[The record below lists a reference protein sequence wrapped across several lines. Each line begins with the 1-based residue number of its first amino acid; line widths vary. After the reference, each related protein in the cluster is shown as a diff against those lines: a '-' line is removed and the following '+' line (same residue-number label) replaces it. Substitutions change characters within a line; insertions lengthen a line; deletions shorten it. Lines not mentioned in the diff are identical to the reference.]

1 MQKCFSIG
9 FPKGVVGRFQPSFS
23 ERGSAG
29 ISLVQYCDQNKMT
42 DGLKRGDGEEAG
54 LRKKLGPF
62 YEAALFACTYTID
75 YCNVRKRT
83 LGE

>member
-1 MQKCFSIG
+1 
-9 FPKGVVGRFQPSFS
+9 
-23 ERGSAG
+23 
-29 ISLVQYCDQNKMT
+29 MT

-62 YEAALFACTYTID
+62 YEVALFACTYTID

-83 LGE
+83 LGERIESRCLRDHQLSRWTL